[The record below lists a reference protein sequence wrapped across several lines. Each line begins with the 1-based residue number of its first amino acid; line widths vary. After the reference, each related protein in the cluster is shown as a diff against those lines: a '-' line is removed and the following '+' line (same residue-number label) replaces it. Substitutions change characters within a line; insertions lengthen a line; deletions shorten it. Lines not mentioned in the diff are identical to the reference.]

1 MLLTATMAAWAEE
14 IECTIESTFTGWTKY
29 LYEMHSEGVLQTQQ
43 GNDWDWY
50 SGAPN
55 PNWPKGAMS
64 ELNGESCFQF
74 NLYRTF
80 NIQLT
85 SQFDIE
91 GTVKAV
97 IFRAGGNL
105 GSIEISSESGSA
117 IMQAGESS
125 SLKDYTFTFDDNFKL
140 FDNKLMVVL
149 TLDTKNGDKPLFL
162 QGITVVYTVEKQE
175 EDVSKDIV
183 STFQYCLDD
192 QKLVAEEKGYDW
204 LIYNTTEGNSM
215 HAYDTNINYDG
226 EYYPCIVAQLSGT
239 EEITNLELVSAFPV
253 KGKVKKMVVRASGNS
268 LNIFTTAP
276 GYQVNGV
283 IGESAGPFEDWVMD
297 FGEGFE
303 LNDNEPLRFGVS
315 VGDLFF
321 IRSITVEVEGEGDD
335 VLSGIS
341 GDLWWK
347 VEEIPGT
354 TIEHWSDNGYEE
366 IQAYRLTFSGN
377 GYMDNYEETYD
388 ELNNSWTVNAPW
400 YDVTGIY
407 EVVIGEGAL
416 NVGSYAFSDMNDIGI
431 VVLPSTLKSIGYHSF
446 SNVGIYEITLP
457 EGLEEIESYAFSWCS
472 RLESVTI
479 PSTVTN
485 LDPISFA
492 GNFLM
497 NLTVAEGNP
506 LYESPEGSNA
516 IIRKADN
523 VLFIGTP
530 STVIPATVTA
540 IGDNAFYNNYG
551 IKSMVIPEGVKAIG
565 EFAFAYSGAFK
576 TITLPHS
583 LTTIGKA
590 AFNGCNAMEQVSCY
604 ANPANLTWDDYTSSQ
619 LFKSNKQTNF
629 LVKAADL
636 ETWETLFNGLNV
648 TFVGSLPD
656 DIAPIAQET
665 TVAVAD
671 EAQSGQSVVTSNGVV
686 ISLGENDTVDTED
699 GCVTVTTTMTTDDL
713 TALLESAV
721 PGSSDFNQTFKG
733 IYFLLAAGKGYMEVD
748 CQTLGDY
755 QLTVKQGDNEVS
767 NYTKDT
773 PGTIRLQYNSSTDE
787 WTFIFPT
794 VKPAAARA
802 KALRRA
808 PLEGGL
814 KIYSVKIVP
823 EEVIDGIETVEVATA
838 QRSNKLYNLN
848 GQHVVSPSKGLYIVN
863 GQKVLVK

>member
-14 IECTIESTFTGWTKY
+14 IECTIESTFTGWFKY
-29 LYEMHSEGVLQTQQ
+29 QYEMYSEGVLQTQQ

-64 ELNGESCFQF
+64 ELNGESCFQLNVF
-74 NLYRTF
+74 HNPV
-80 NIQLT
+80 IQLT
-85 SQFDIE
+85 SQFEIK
-91 GTVKAV
+91 GTVKSV
-97 IFRAGGNL
+97 TFRVGGNL
-105 GSIEISSESGSA
+105 GSIDLFNEQGGVSMTVGA
-117 IMQAGESS
+117 SS
-125 SLKDYTFTFDDNFKL
+125 SLNDYTFILDKDIKT
-140 FDNKLMVVL
+140 FDNKLLVELKLAVN
-149 TLDTKNGDKPLFL
+149 NGEPIYLE
-162 QGITVVYTVEKQE
+162 GITVVYTEDTPE
-175 EDVSKDIV
+175 EDGNKDFV
-183 STFQYCLDD
+183 STFKYCLDD

-215 HAYDTNINYDG
+215 HAYDTNINFEEED
-226 EYYPCIVAQLSGT
+226 YPCIVAELSGP
-239 EEITNLELVSAFPV
+239 EEKTDMRFVSDFPV
-253 KGKVKKMVVRASGNS
+253 KGKVKKMVVRASGN
-268 LNIFTTAP
+268 NINMFTMAP
-276 GYQVNGV
+276 GYQVNAEV
-283 IGESAGPFEDWVMD
+283 EASAGPFVDWVMD

-303 LNDNEPLRFGVS
+303 LSDNEPLWFTVS
-315 VGDLFF
+315 AEQLFF
-321 IRSITVEVEGEGDD
+321 IQSITVVVEGGEDGG
-335 VLSGIS
+335 LSGIS
-341 GDLWWK
+341 GDLTWK
-347 VEEIPGT
+347 VEEIPGMT
-354 TIEHWSDNGYEE
+354 TGHWGDNGYEE
-366 IQAYRLTFSGN
+366 VQAYRLTFSGN
-377 GYMDNYEETYD
+377 GYMADYD
-388 ELNNSWTVNAPW
+388 SEYSDGKVTVNTPW
-400 YDVTGIY
+400 FDQKGIC

-416 NVGSYAFSDMNDIGI
+416 NVGDYAFSEMNDICF
-431 VVLPSTLKSIGYHSF
+431 VELPNTLKSIGYNSF
-446 SNVGIYEITLP
+446 SSADMYEITLP
-457 EGLEEIESYAFSWCS
+457 EGLEEIAAYAFSWCGG
-472 RLESVTI
+472 LTSVTI
-479 PSTVTN
+479 PSTVIN
-485 LDPISFA
+485 LDPTSFA
-492 GNFLM
+492 GNSLE

-590 AFNGCNAMEQVSCY
+590 AFNGCNAMDEVSCY
-604 ANPANLTWDDYTSSQ
+604 ANPANLTWDDYTSPQ

-636 ETWETLFNGLNV
+636 EKWETQFDGLNV

-656 DIAPIAQET
+656 DIVPITQET

-699 GCVTVTTTMTTDDL
+699 GSVTVTTTMTNDDL

-823 EEVIDGIETVEVATA
+823 EEVIDGIETVEAATA